1 MMWLALAFALDRVQ
15 LKIGERTYGARFNG
29 IGCID
34 DVNARRAQAPMAY
47 RVLLPWLIGLIERV
61 IPGTRKYR
69 LVALYEPFKVLSLTL
84 LLALMAQVL
93 GAMTALVFAVLV
105 AATFYYDY
113 WDWPFEV
120 IAIVAGM
127 SGDPLLTLGACI
139 LAAFSRE
146 TAILGALAYFC
157 TTLDYYHAALLA
169 IVVLCIQMAVRLYVG
184 ERQHYWHDN
193 MVMVNRNDIRELFDN
208 HPFYFGEIAL
218 AISGHVLLR
227 LLGLALRGDSSR
239 SRDERRSIVD
249 AGRVHP
255 GGAVQRDGDP
265 GCAGLFLRHAGLLS
279 CRPAHH
285 RGVVYSDGSP
295 AVRRRAATLLARQHG
310 HGQPERHPGVIRQ
323 PSVLFRR
330 DRPGDNH
337 HPGDARLDHQWSIR
351 SGVAGG
357 YSRCP
362 GLVDARPRVRD
373 QGIGIL
379 SGIRGPRDPDVHL
392 SSGGSV

>member
-120 IAIVAGM
+120 IAVVAGM
-127 SGDPLLTLGACI
+127 SGDPSLTLGACI
-139 LAAFSRE
+139 LAALSRE

-157 TTLDYYHAALLA
+157 VTLDYYHAALLIIA
-169 IVVLCIQMAVRLYVG
+169 VLCIQMAVRLYVG

-218 AISGHVLLR
+218 AIIITL
-227 LLGLALRGDSSR
+227 
-239 SRDERRSIVD
+239 
-249 AGRVHP
+249 
-255 GGAVQRDGDP
+255 
-265 GCAGLFLRHAGLLS
+265 
-279 CRPAHH
+279 
-285 RGVVYSDGSP
+285 
-295 AVRRRAATLLARQHG
+295 ATLASIISGLSGPAWPVAIAAILASWTLARVS
-310 HGQPERHPGVIRQ
+310 ETR
-323 PSVLFRR
+323 VLASCLVF
-330 DRPGDNH
+330 
-337 HPGDARLDHQWSIR
+337 
-351 SGVAGG
+351 VA
-357 YSRCP
+357 
-362 GLVDARPRVRD
+362 LAI
-373 QGIGIL
+373 QTFI
-379 SGIRGPRDPDVHL
+379 
-392 SSGGSV
+392 